1 MVCKHTHT
9 HTLFRIARRRNKR
22 NKPRGEGRRRDRM
35 NLYRRRSSTRN
46 TRSLNNE
53 SRFHFFSSLLL
64 GFFFSFFLSPL
75 FRGLKEWILCVY
87 TGLPEGLDRE
97 NDENSIE
104 PILNRIPTEW
114 LLVSGCSF
122 LIFAEDPFDEEIEYI
137 CYILG
142 DIRRIIR
149 NVSGICSPRF
159 EAIEFYS

>member
-1 MVCKHTHT
+1 M
-9 HTLFRIARRRNKR
+9 
-22 NKPRGEGRRRDRM
+22 
-35 NLYRRRSSTRN
+35 
-46 TRSLNNE
+46 
-53 SRFHFFSSLLL
+53 
-64 GFFFSFFLSPL
+64 
-75 FRGLKEWILCVY
+75 Y

-142 DIRRIIR
+142 DIRR